1 MLRVGV
7 ICVLNIMLVAE
18 NSILLNLSRRV
29 CCEVAVEKGAKK
41 LSTRVETG
49 KFGEQKVSAQPG
61 FFVKEKRRRQGC
73 KAASIS
79 HNTLWNLIKFTYSA
93 HVRLRLVLF

>member
-1 MLRVGV
+1 M
-7 ICVLNIMLVAE
+7 C
-18 NSILLNLSRRV
+18 V

-49 KFGEQKVSAQPG
+49 KFGEQEVSAQPR
-61 FFVKEKRRRQGC
+61 FFVKEERRRQGC
-73 KAASIS
+73 KAASICRHPQQRS
-79 HNTLWNLIKFTYSA
+79 HNTLWNLIRFTYSA